1 MAEGSV
7 FSGLSRRILH
17 GQGVGAVFARG
28 ASRAFLG
35 KVLGMGL
42 GFVLQVFMARM
53 LGVDEFGF
61 YMYALAWVSIAMML
75 ALLGYDTAVLRFIAR
90 YQAQQDWGKLR
101 GALRHAM
108 QWVLAAGL
116 VATALAFLLI
126 WLLGDRLE
134 PGLAPVMF
142 AAAPLIPLFALS
154 SLRQSAL
161 RGYKQVFRAELPDSV
176 FRPLLIMA
184 LVAALWAWQGRVDA
198 TQAMLVQI
206 AAALAAFI
214 LGGWWLHRATP
225 AGVHAAVPEYDG
237 EWVRVALPMLLIAGL
252 HLILKQTDV
261 VMIGT
266 LANARDAGIYAA
278 MVRLSDLAVFGLTAA
293 NAITAPMISELYSSG
308 RRAELQ
314 RLLTL
319 SSRAVLVFTLAVG
332 AVLVV
337 GGHWIAALFGPE
349 FTSGVG
355 ALWILLAAQVV
366 NAATGPVGYL
376 MTMTGHQN
384 AVLVIQGLAAAINVA
399 LNWLLIPLYGMAGA
413 AIATATAIVF
423 WNVVMFVYVNRQ
435 LGLRSIAF

>member
-1 MAEGSV
+1 MAEGSL

-42 GFVLQVFMARM
+42 GFLLQVFMARL
-53 LGVDEFGF
+53 LGVDEFGL

-75 ALLGYDTAVLRFIAR
+75 ALLGYDTAILRFIAR

-101 GALRHAM
+101 GVLRHAM
-108 QWVLAAGL
+108 QWVLVGGVLAAGL
-116 VATALAFLLI
+116 AATLT
-126 WLLGDRLE
+126 WLLGERLE
-134 PGLAPVMF
+134 PGLAPVLY

-176 FRPLLIMA
+176 LRPLLVMA
-184 LVAALWAWQGRVDA
+184 LVGAWWGWQGSVHA
-198 TQAMLVQI
+198 TGAMLVQI
-206 AAALAAFI
+206 VAALTAFI

-225 AGVHAAVPEYDG
+225 AGVHAAMPEYDR
-237 EWVRVALPMLLIAGL
+237 EWARVALPMLMIAGL

-261 VMIGT
+261 VMIG
-266 LANARDAGIYAA
+266 AMAGAREAGIYAA
-278 MVRLSDLAVFGLTAA
+278 MVRLADLAVFGLTAA
-293 NAITAPMISELYSSG
+293 NAITAPLISELYSTG
-308 RRAELQ
+308 RKAELQ

-319 SSRAVLVFTLAVG
+319 SSRGVLAFTLAVSV
-332 AVLVV
+332 VLVA
-337 GGHWIAALFGPE
+337 GGHWIAGLFGPE

-384 AVLVIQGLAAAINVA
+384 AALVIQGLAAAINVG

-423 WNVVMFVYVNRQ
+423 WNVAMFVYVNRQ
-435 LGLRSIAF
+435 LGLRSMAF

>member
-1 MAEGSV
+1 M

-17 GQGVGAVFARG
+17 GQGVGAAFARG
-28 ASRAFLG
+28 ASAAFLG
-35 KVLGMGL
+35 KVLGMGA
-42 GFVLQVFMARM
+42 GFLLQVFMARM

-61 YMYALAWVSIAMML
+61 YMYALAWVYIAMML
-75 ALLGYDTAVLRFIAR
+75 ALLGFDTALLRFIAR
-90 YQAQQDWGKLR
+90 YQALQDWGRLR
-101 GALRHAM
+101 GVLRHAM
-108 QWVLAAGL
+108 QWVLVAGL
-116 VATALAFLLI
+116 VAGALAALLA

-134 PGLAPVMF
+134 PGLAPVLF

-154 SLRQSAL
+154 ALRQSAL
-161 RGYKQVFRAELPDSV
+161 RGYKRVFQAELPDSV

-184 LVAALWAWQGRVDA
+184 LVAVWWAWQDDVRA
-198 TQAMLVQI
+198 TDAMLIQMV
-206 AAALAAFI
+206 AALAAFV
-214 LGGWWLHRATP
+214 LGGWWLYRATP
-225 AGVHAAVPEYDG
+225 AGVHAAAPEYDR

-261 VMIGT
+261 IMIGA
-266 LANARDAGIYAA
+266 LASAREAGIYAA
-278 MVRLSDLAVFGLTAA
+278 MVRLADLAVFGLTAA